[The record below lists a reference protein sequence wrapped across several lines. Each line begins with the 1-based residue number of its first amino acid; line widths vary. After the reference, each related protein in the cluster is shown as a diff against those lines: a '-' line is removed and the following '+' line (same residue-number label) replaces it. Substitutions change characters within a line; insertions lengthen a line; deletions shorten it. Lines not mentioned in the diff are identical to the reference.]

1 MTNARLFFLFLL
13 PPPSLLNI
21 LSSSPLASLSS
32 ITLPPSPSFGNISPS
47 LPSLSHIRDDLLS
60 LLEQHSVGPQT
71 APSATRPE
79 SESVK
84 IRPKLTR
91 PIIESGGWKP
101 LKRTPSNSPLQKQK
115 TLPINLSPTSTPSL
129 LTQEETSVNPS
140 PIQSHQVPNS
150 LPFSQLQHQISPVA
164 ASKKGGEKAE
174 LEADQKVS
182 AIITEERESEVTQ
195 PDVLFLE
202 SEVNQ
207 PNVLF
212 REDIVSA
219 GRPLSHA

>member
-21 LSSSPLASLSS
+21 LSSSPLASLST
-32 ITLPPSPSFGNISPS
+32 ITLPPSPS
-47 LPSLSHIRDDLLS
+47 LPSLSDIRNDLLS

-101 LKRTPSNSPLQKQK
+101 LKRTLSNSPLQKQK
-115 TLPINLSPTSTPSL
+115 TESSPLPINLSPTSPPSL

-182 AIITEERESEVTQ
+182 ATITEERESEVTQ

-207 PNVLF
+207 PDVLF
-212 REDIVSA
+212 REDIVNA

>member
-21 LSSSPLASLSS
+21 LSSSPLASLST

-47 LPSLSHIRDDLLS
+47 LPSLSDIRDDLLS

-129 LTQEETSVNPS
+129 ALVTQGETSVNPS

-150 LPFSQLQHQISPVA
+150 LPFSQLQRQISPVA
-164 ASKKGGEKAE
+164 DSKKGGEK

-182 AIITEERESEVTQ
+182 ATITEERESEVNQQ
-195 PDVLFLE
+195 PD
-202 SEVNQ
+202 
-207 PNVLF
+207 VLF
-212 REDIVSA
+212 REDIVNA

>member
-13 PPPSLLNI
+13 PPPSLHNI
-21 LSSSPLASLSS
+21 LSSSPLASLST

-47 LPSLSHIRDDLLS
+47 LPSLSDIRDDLLS

-71 APSATRPE
+71 APSATMPE

-129 LTQEETSVNPS
+129 LTQGETSVNPS

-164 ASKKGGEKAE
+164 DSKKGGER

-182 AIITEERESEVTQ
+182 ATITEERESEVNQ
-195 PDVLFLE
+195 PD
-202 SEVNQ
+202 
-207 PNVLF
+207 VLF
-212 REDIVSA
+212 REDIVNA